1 MLLRSIACALL
12 LSLTACMGWF
22 DKEGRYLKQ
31 VVTTDHP
38 TKIRV
43 TLRDS
48 SRIVLENPTI
58 VALGDSV
65 SGEVDGVTS
74 RVALKDVTEVGIR
87 RVNERRTTMLFFAF
101 AVGAIAGFVA
111 LAD

>member
-12 LSLTACMGWF
+12 LSLTACMGWYN
-22 DKEGRYLKQ
+22 KEGRYTKE
-31 VVTTDHP
+31 VVTSEHP
-38 TKIRV
+38 PKIRV

-48 SRIVLENPTI
+48 SVVVLEHPTI

-65 SGEVDGVTS
+65 AGETEGVTS
-74 RVALKDVTEVGIR
+74 RVALKDVTVVGIR
-87 RVNERRTTMLFFAF
+87 RVSERRTTVLFFAF

-111 LAD
+111 LAN